1 VRSLVLQIDDAEKCE
16 DVSEVTRKKKV
27 ADSRI
32 TFIKVADAPLDAKV
46 LKSLGKSVRSS
57 LRSRIRRKTLC

>member
-1 VRSLVLQIDDAEKCE
+1 LVLQIDDAEKCE

-57 LRSRIRRKTLC
+57 FGPE